1 MIYDVRQVIARISDS
16 SLFGEI
22 MAHTG
27 REMVTGIA
35 RINGLYVGIIANN
48 QTLIPH
54 PRRSGRSRP
63 GGILYQEGIAK
74 ISAFSRACND
84 DGIPILWLQD
94 ISGFD
99 IGPEAEREGLLG
111 YGSNLIYTNS
121 TNTVPMI
128 TVLMRKCSGAGY
140 YAMTGLPYD
149 PVIQLSTPVTRLSV
163 MEGRTLSIG
172 AYNTKLDDN
181 FQMIP
186 QKFPA
191 VVPMPGINLALRWG
205 IIRDLDVGVQVS
217 FFPEVDTKYK
227 DITIAG
233 ANINLAIQARY
244 RFLKGEG
251 ARPDLVVQL
260 GFAYQS
266 GYLKIGKDYSFDFD
280 ETIDGTRVAG
290 NLAFSGAPILGW
302 DLFQIT
308 PALVARWKLAWF
320 RPYLGLAM
328 DLTFGHV
335 DSGSSGGGT
344 TLPFDAILDGNGM
357 EYMWNGTRE
366 TSGAYN
372 EVLKLIQ

>member
-1 MIYDVRQVIARISDS
+1 MALVAAAALLLFATRPARAGSLEDTVKKVTNDLQYMLVDGPVYLS
-16 SLFGEI
+16 SRLPV
-22 MAHTG
+22 M
-27 REMVTGIA
+27 
-35 RINGLYVGIIANN
+35 L
-48 QTLIPH
+48 Q
-54 PRRSGRSRP
+54 
-63 GGILYQEGIAK
+63 GGNFLASME
-74 ISAFSRACND
+74 
-84 DGIPILWLQD
+84 L
-94 ISGFD
+94 
-99 IGPEAEREGLLG
+99 
-111 YGSNLIYTNS
+111 
-121 TNTVPMI
+121 
-128 TVLMRKCSGAGY
+128 AGY
-140 YAMTGLPYD
+140 KNFGFGVALTSGLFTSFD
-149 PVIQLSTPVTRLSV
+149 
-163 MEGRTLSIG
+163 
-172 AYNTKLDDN
+172 KLDDN

-335 DSGSSGGGT
+335 DSGLDM
-344 TLPFDAILDGNGM
+344 TLSVTLTQPTQESASEKL
-357 EYMWNGTRE
+357 TE
-366 TSGAYN
+366 TLASMPPRVFGLRPIIGFEFALTQR
-372 EVLKLIQ
+372 LKLILQGDLGFYVRQHPGDMKNPGLEVEARKEAPDSLYVQTIDGEPLFPFVFAAGLGVRYDYH